1 MRYQNANEVKMISN
15 EETRADCDERIK
27 DQTSKERKEEHY
39 VRSLDLSR
47 TNLSELSLPTL
58 KEYKSLKHL
67 YLEKNFL
74 RQLPEELFHELP
86 LLSWLDVRDN
96 QLSDFPRSVA
106 NHEHLEVLLLQGN
119 RLQSLPLELGLV
131 PKLRGLQ
138 ISGNP
143 LLFPPVVIIRRG
155 ISSILKYLRDESKM
169 CSTFTEE
176 VNDDESIQRTGKGG
190 IRNPIHEIHQES
202 HAYNHNIRR
211 NTTGCTT
218 HRQNSPTPI
227 IKECVIMS
235 ESSSEAPSQQKKP
248 ISKSSKNKA
257 SSKSKH
263 TLMRQN
269 AIIQKRK
276 NEEALKSWRDQMRN
290 MKENS
295 NNLKNCMPITE
306 KLFPYGTDKRYMKM
320 ATREMLHD
328 ASLDSREKTH
338 RSYST
343 SNSSTNIGNEISLIF
358 KSLQNLK
365 CSKETT
371 ACTPRTQQKAARE
384 KLLKINELN
393 SKIGNLKKK
402 IFTRGP

>member
-119 RLQSLPLELGLV
+119 RLQSLPLEL
-131 PKLRGLQ
+131 
-138 ISGNP
+138 
-143 LLFPPVVIIRRG
+143 
-155 ISSILKYLRDESKM
+155 
-169 CSTFTEE
+169 
-176 VNDDESIQRTGKGG
+176 GKGG